1 MNKLG
6 KKAFLST
13 DFSAFKQ
20 EFLQKSETLCLISLL
35 YSWFQFVQRPDS
47 CHRFRDI
54 SIKAMSLFFFFST
67 LIQFFK
73 KSVRIIKF
81 YSDRVFYL
89 FVLYTHLQAMKC

>member
-35 YSWFQFVQRPDS
+35 YSWFQFVQRVQIPAID
-47 CHRFRDI
+47 
-54 SIKAMSLFFFFST
+54 
-67 LIQFFK
+67 
-73 KSVRIIKF
+73 
-81 YSDRVFYL
+81 
-89 FVLYTHLQAMKC
+89 FVTSPLRP